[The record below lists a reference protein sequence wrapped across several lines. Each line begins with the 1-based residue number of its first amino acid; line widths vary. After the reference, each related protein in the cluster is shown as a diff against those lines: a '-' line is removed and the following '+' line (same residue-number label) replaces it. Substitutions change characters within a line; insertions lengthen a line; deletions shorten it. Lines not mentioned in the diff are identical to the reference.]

1 MALDPSIIVLGGIA
15 VGGLT
20 AYCMIQKHKR
30 DTNKRVRPMFVKS
43 DDVLYLPFNRR
54 ATVLD
59 VRVKSGQAQYNLD
72 LFGFNE
78 WINEGDLSKW
88 EPKKPQPTAS
98 VTGSKAA
105 QARNESP
112 GSWRGSS
119 PVADAAR
126 QARQTRER
134 RQEEARRRRDDDDIL
149 SNPIHPLNPI
159 SPLNTTRH
167 YDDPTPSRS
176 SSYDDCGSSSRSS
189 SYSHSG
195 HSHSCSSS
203 SSSSDSS
210 SSSSDSGSSSSD

>member
-20 AYCMIQKHKR
+20 AYCMIQEHKR
-30 DTNKRVRPMFVKS
+30 DTDKRVRPMFVKS

-88 EPKKPQPTAS
+88 EPKKPEPTAS
-98 VTGSKAA
+98 VTGSRAA
-105 QARNESP
+105 QSR
-112 GSWRGSS
+112 S

-149 SNPIHPLNPI
+149 TNPAHPLSPVHSNFI
-159 SPLNTTRH
+159 S
-167 YDDPTPSRS
+167 DPTPSRS

-189 SYSHSG
+189 SYSHSS
-195 HSHSCSSS
+195 HSHSCSGS

>member
-105 QARNESP
+105 QSR
-112 GSWRGSS
+112 S

-149 SNPIHPLNPI
+149 SNPAHPLSPVHSNFI
-159 SPLNTTRH
+159 S
-167 YDDPTPSRS
+167 DPTPSR

-189 SYSHSG
+189 SYSS

>member
-1 MALDPSIIVLGGIA
+1 MNIGRRDLICGLGGLA

-30 DTNKRVRPMFVKS
+30 DTDKRVRPMFVKS

-88 EPKKPQPTAS
+88 EPKKPEPTAS
-98 VTGSKAA
+98 VTGSRAA
-105 QARNESP
+105 QSR
-112 GSWRGSS
+112 S

-189 SYSHSG
+189 SYSHSS

-210 SSSSDSGSSSSD
+210 SSSSDSGSSSSE

>member
-98 VTGSKAA
+98 VTGSRAE
-105 QARNESP
+105 QSR
-112 GSWRGSS
+112 S

-149 SNPIHPLNPI
+149 TNPAHPLSPVHSNFI
-159 SPLNTTRH
+159 S
-167 YDDPTPSRS
+167 DPTPSRS

-189 SYSHSG
+189 SYSHSS
-195 HSHSCSSS
+195 HSHSCSGS

>member
-1 MALDPSIIVLGGIA
+1 MALDPSIIVIGGIA

-20 AYCMIQKHKR
+20 AYCIIRKHKR
-30 DTNKRVRPMFVKS
+30 ELNQRVRPMFVKS

-149 SNPIHPLNPI
+149 TNPAHPLSPVHSNFI
-159 SPLNTTRH
+159 S
-167 YDDPTPSRS
+167 DPTPSRS

-189 SYSHSG
+189 SSYSS